1 MAGRTGIGIG
11 LGSFITILSI
21 TWVGLFVTTVAFMA
35 QRSAALKKYKDLQ
48 EKNDQYITEAEKSSD
63 DVKQIQVAAARKQE
77 SLVKFLLEE
86 QRDAMRMATGNE
98 KNTIEAM
105 QKTLESFP
113 GGKNGNL
120 LQVLRDREL
129 ELSTAKK
136 NAEDAIKAR
145 DQALQDRQNEVERVK
160 TIEDSHNKAIE
171 AARNEV
177 NTYKGE
183 VDNLSADIE
192 SYKKD
197 MEVRNEKIRADFQD
211 ELAERNARISELEKG
226 SLLDRTTIA
235 RLQAELKG
243 RTPGMTDEYSLVDGK
258 IIGLDAAE
266 NTVYL
271 DIGSKQKVNVG
282 LTFEVFS
289 EPTAIRPDPNTGEYP
304 GAKASLEV
312 IKVDRDS
319 SIARITREKRG
330 NPVVKGDVIANA
342 VYDPNKQ
349 YTMLVYGNF
358 DANRDGVATQQ
369 EAASVRTLIE
379 EWGGKVVDELQG
391 NVDFLVLGQKPT
403 IPPPPPEG
411 SPGALIQEYIRVKRI
426 ADQYDQLLQQAQAT
440 SMPVLNENRLYT
452 LIGKR
457 FGI

>member
-48 EKNDQYITEAEKSSD
+48 DNNDRYITEAEVASD
-63 DVKQIQVAAARKQE
+63 EVKQMQSAAARDQK
-77 SLVKFLLEE
+77 SLVRFLLDD
-86 QRDAMRMATGNE
+86 QREAMRLATGNE
-98 KNTIEAM
+98 KNNIEGL
-105 QKTLESFP
+105 KKSLEGIP
-113 GGKNGNL
+113 GGRNSNL
-120 LQVLRDREL
+120 MQVLRDREL
-129 ELSTAKK
+129 ALSTATK
-136 NAEDAIKAR
+136 NAQDAAKAR
-145 DQALQDRQNEVERVK
+145 DQALQDRQSEVERVAQ
-160 TIEDSHNKAIE
+160 IEKIYNDTM
-171 AARNEV
+171 AATRAEV
-177 NTYKGE
+177 GTYKTE
-183 VDNLSADIE
+183 VDTLSTETE

-197 MEVRNEKIRADFQD
+197 MEVRIEKIRADAQD
-211 ELAERNARISELEKG
+211 ELAERNARISDLEKEV
-226 SLLDRTTIA
+226 LLGRSTIQ

-243 RTPGMTDEYSLVDGK
+243 RTPGIRDEYALRDAT
-258 IIGLDAAE
+258 IIGIDSAE
-266 NTVYL
+266 NNVYL
-271 DIGSKQKVNVG
+271 DIGSKQKVREG

-289 EPTAIRPDPNTGEYP
+289 EVNAIRPDPNTGEYP

-319 SIARITREKRG
+319 SVARITREKRG
-330 NPVVKGDVIANA
+330 NPVVKGDVVANA
-342 VYDPNKQ
+342 VFDPNKQ
-349 YTMLVYGNF
+349 YTMLVYGKF

-369 EAASVRTLIE
+369 EAASIRVLIE

-426 ADQYDQLLQQAQAT
+426 ADQYDQLLQQAQST
-440 SMPVLNENRLYT
+440 SLPILNENRLYT

-457 FGI
+457 FGL

>member
-1 MAGRTGIGIG
+1 
-11 LGSFITILSI
+11 
-21 TWVGLFVTTVAFMA
+21 
-35 QRSAALKKYKDLQ
+35 
-48 EKNDQYITEAEKSSD
+48 
-63 DVKQIQVAAARKQE
+63 
-77 SLVKFLLEE
+77 
-86 QRDAMRMATGNE
+86 MRMATGNE
-98 KNTIEAM
+98 KNTIEGM

-129 ELSTAKK
+129 DLSTAKK

-160 TIEDSHNKAIE
+160 TIEDSHNKALE
-171 AARNEV
+171 ATRNEV

-183 VDNLSADIE
+183 VDTLSTDLE

-197 MEVRNEKIRADFQD
+197 MEVRIEKIRADAQD

-226 SLLDRTTIA
+226 SLLDRSTIA

-243 RTPGMTDEYSLVDGK
+243 RTPGVTDEYSLADGK

-271 DIGSKQKVNVG
+271 DIGSRQKVNVG

-349 YTMLVYGNF
+349 YIMLVYGNF

-440 SMPVLNENRLYT
+440 SLPVLNENRLYT